1 MVSSLEETVSLLEN
15 MDPRSEVF
23 CEESFCFIHDDHA
36 TTNFMLYSG
45 NHFLF
50 PVGDVQAV
58 ENISMFFCE
67 ESMP

>member
-1 MVSSLEETVSLLEN
+1 MQYWVVF
-15 MDPRSEVF
+15 PSEVF

-58 ENISMFFCE
+58 ENISMFFVRNLCLNT
-67 ESMP
+67 